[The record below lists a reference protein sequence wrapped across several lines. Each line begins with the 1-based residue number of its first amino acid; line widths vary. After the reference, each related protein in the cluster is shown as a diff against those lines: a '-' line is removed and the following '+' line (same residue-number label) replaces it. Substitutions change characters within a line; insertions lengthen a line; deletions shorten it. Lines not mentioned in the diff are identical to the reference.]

1 VTLSPGFGALL
12 LQLVLWLPLVGG
24 IVVALAGSGPL
35 ARHPDAHADHGEP
48 PTGLNLRPWRLAT
61 GFALVT
67 FLLAAWLML
76 GFDRSQASQ
85 YQFVVRIPWLPFGS
99 DYRIGVDG
107 LSMPL
112 VVLNALLSLS
122 AIAGSWR
129 VPMRQPLYYSLFLT
143 LESAVAGVFT
153 SVDLFLFFLFWE
165 LELIPMFLIIGIWG
179 GVRREYAAFKF
190 ILYTVGGSAFMLL
203 GIFLVAFFGHNA
215 NQPLTFGIP
224 EIAGFNFAQYGTGIA
239 SLGGVAFILLFIG
252 FAVKVPIFP
261 LHTWL
266 PDAHVEAPTGGS
278 VVLAAVMLK
287 IGGYGFLRFSLPIV
301 PDASEH
307 FAWLVIVLSLI
318 AVVYIGYV
326 ALVQDDMKKLVAY
339 SSVAHMGFVTL
350 GIFIAF
356 MLVRDA
362 NNLDAAKL
370 GMQGA
375 MVQMISH
382 GFVSGAMFSC
392 IGVMYDRLHTR
403 QIKDYGGVI
412 NVMPWFGFFYVLF
425 AMANSGLPGTSG
437 FVGEFM
443 VVLAS
448 FAANPWIALFAA
460 FTLIIGAAYT
470 LWMVKRVLWGDI
482 TNPHVREMKEINGRE
497 TFVLAAFALA
507 VLALGIW
514 PQPLI
519 HLMDASVS
527 QLVQQLAVHKI

>member
-1 VTLSPGFGALL
+1 MFNHLLSLL
-12 LQLVLWLPLVGG
+12 IWLPVVGA
-24 IVVALAGSGPL
+24 VPVLLAGSGRPTL
-35 ARHPDAHADHGEP
+35 AR
-48 PTGLNLRPWRLAT
+48 WLALAVAVLT
-61 GFALVT
+61 FAV
-67 FLLAAWLML
+67 
-76 GFDRSQASQ
+76 
-85 YQFVVRIPWLPFGS
+85 
-99 DYRIGVDG
+99 
-107 LSMPL
+107 
-112 VVLNALLSLS
+112 
-122 AIAGSWR
+122 
-129 VPMRQPLYYSLFLT
+129 SLFLLPQYHAADAAMQLREDHLWIASLGVHYALAVDGISVALILLT
-143 LESAVAGVFT
+143 TFVTILVIVGAWEVIQDKPHQYMAAMLVLEGLMVGVFCAT
-153 SVDLFLFFLFWE
+153 DALLFYVFFE
-165 LELIPMFLIIGIWG
+165 AMLIPMFILIGIWG
-179 GVRREYAAFKF
+179 GPRRVYATIKF
-190 ILYTVGGSAFMLL
+190 FIYTFLGSIFMLIGL
-203 GIFLVAFFGHNA
+203 IYLYLKAGTFDLHALAALPLSMTEQSWLFFAFLLA
-215 NQPLTFGIP
+215 
-224 EIAGFNFAQYGTGIA
+224 
-239 SLGGVAFILLFIG
+239 
-252 FAVKVPIFP
+252 FAVKVPMVP
-261 LHTWL
+261 VHTWL

-301 PDASEH
+301 PDASAH
-307 FAWLVIVLSLI
+307 FAPLVIVLSLI

-392 IGVMYDRLHTR
+392 IGVLYDRMHTR

-448 FAANPWIALFAA
+448 FTANPWIALFAA

-482 TNPHVREMKEINGRE
+482 TNSHVAEMKEINGRE
-497 TFVLAAFALA
+497 TFVLVAFAAA

-519 HLMDASVS
+519 HLMDASVA